1 MKILLVEDEKKV
13 ASFIKR
19 GLEEEHFTV
28 DVAYDGESGEF
39 MALTSEY
46 DLIILDILLPK
57 KNGFEVLKSLRAN
70 GIQTP
75 ILILTAKGSI
85 DDKVEGLNSGAD
97 DYLTKPFAFAELI
110 ARIRSLLRRTSSEK
124 SNIIKVADLELDIV
138 KHIAKRGEKI
148 IELTAR
154 EYSLLEYFMRNKGRV
169 LMRTMIAEHIWDYH
183 FDNVSNIIDVYVR
196 RLRKKIDEGF
206 PKKLIHTIRGVGY
219 IIKE

>member
-1 MKILLVEDEKKV
+1 MKILLVEDERKV

-124 SNIIKVADLELDIV
+124 SNIIKVADLELDTV

-169 LMRTMIAEHIWDYH
+169 LTRTMIAEHIWDYH
-183 FDNVSNIIDVYVR
+183 FDTGSNIIDVYVR

>member
-1 MKILLVEDEKKV
+1 
-13 ASFIKR
+13 
-19 GLEEEHFTV
+19 
-28 DVAYDGESGEF
+28 

-169 LMRTMIAEHIWDYH
+169 LARTMIAEHIWDYH
-183 FDNVSNIIDVYVR
+183 FDTGSNIIDVYVR

>member
-19 GLEEEHFTV
+19 GLEEEHFIV

-124 SNIIKVADLELDIV
+124 SNIIKVADLELDTV

-169 LMRTMIAEHIWDYH
+169 LTRTMIAEHIWDYH
-183 FDNVSNIIDVYVR
+183 FDTGSNIIDVYVR

>member
-85 DDKVEGLNSGAD
+85 DYKVEGLNSGAD

>member
-124 SNIIKVADLELDIV
+124 SNIIKVADLELDTV

-169 LMRTMIAEHIWDYH
+169 LTQTMIEEHIWDYH
-183 FDNVSNIIDVYVR
+183 FDTGSNIIDVYVR

>member
-28 DVAYDGESGEF
+28 DVAYDGKSGEF

-124 SNIIKVADLELDIV
+124 SNIIKVADLELDTV

-169 LMRTMIAEHIWDYH
+169 LTRTMIAEHIWDYH
-183 FDNVSNIIDVYVR
+183 FDTGSNIIDVYVR

>member
-19 GLEEEHFTV
+19 GLEEERFSV
-28 DVAYDGESGEF
+28 DVAYDGESAEF

-75 ILILTAKGSI
+75 VLVLTAKGSV

-110 ARIRSLLRRTSSEK
+110 ARIRSLFRRTSQEK
-124 SNIIKVADLELDIV
+124 SNILKVADLELDTV
-138 KHIAKRGEKI
+138 KHIAKRGDKI
-148 IELTAR
+148 IDLTAR
-154 EYSLLEYFMRNKGRV
+154 EYSLLEYLMRNKGRV
-169 LMRTMIAEHIWDYH
+169 LTRTMIAEHIWDYH
-183 FDNVSNIIDVYVR
+183 FDTGSNIIDVYIQ
-196 RLRKKIDEGF
+196 RLRKKIDKGF
-206 PKKLIHTIRGVGY
+206 SKKLIHTIRGVGY

>member
-85 DDKVEGLNSGAD
+85 DDKFEGLNSGAD

-124 SNIIKVADLELDIV
+124 SNIIKVADLELDTV

-169 LMRTMIAEHIWDYH
+169 LTRTMIAEHIWDYH
-183 FDNVSNIIDVYVR
+183 FDTGSNIIDVYVR

>member
-124 SNIIKVADLELDIV
+124 SNIIKVADLELDTV

-169 LMRTMIAEHIWDYH
+169 LTRTMIAEYIWDYH
-183 FDNVSNIIDVYVR
+183 FDTGSNIIDVYVR

>member
-124 SNIIKVADLELDIV
+124 SNIIKVADLEFDTV

-169 LMRTMIAEHIWDYH
+169 LTRTMIAEHIWDYH
-183 FDNVSNIIDVYVR
+183 FDTGSNIIDVYVR
-196 RLRKKIDEGF
+196 RLREKIDEGF

>member
-97 DYLTKPFAFAELI
+97 DYLTKLFAFAELI

-124 SNIIKVADLELDIV
+124 SNIIKVADLELDTV

-169 LMRTMIAEHIWDYH
+169 LTRTMIAEHIWDYH
-183 FDNVSNIIDVYVR
+183 IDTGSNIIDVYVR

>member
-75 ILILTAKGSI
+75 ILILIAKGSI

-124 SNIIKVADLELDIV
+124 SNIIKVADLELDTV

-169 LMRTMIAEHIWDYH
+169 LTRTMIAEHIWDYH
-183 FDNVSNIIDVYVR
+183 FDTSSNIIDVYVR

>member
-46 DLIILDILLPK
+46 DLIILYVLLPK

-124 SNIIKVADLELDIV
+124 SNIIKVADLELDTV

-169 LMRTMIAEHIWDYH
+169 LTRTMIAEHIWDYH
-183 FDNVSNIIDVYVR
+183 FDTGSNIIDVYVR